1 MAGCVVSYSNAAF
14 AAQAQQ
20 LADSLQLPL
29 THDNTAPLQLLIDA
43 SGLSL
48 WAPALGGPVQV
59 DFVAGKNAH
68 RRQFG
73 GGRGQPLARA
83 IGLKSG
89 YNPTVID
96 ATAGWARDAFVLA
109 SLGCELRLLEQQP
122 LLAALIEDALQ
133 RAAKDPD
140 IAAIAG
146 RMQVFNANAVDF
158 LTDLPEPN
166 WPDVIYLD
174 PMYPSRD
181 KSALVKKDM
190 QILHQL
196 VGHDATG
203 AELLSIAVQRAKKR
217 VVVKRPK
224 GAPLLNTLKPV
235 AEVVSKNTRYDI
247 YAPLKN

>member
-48 WAPALGGPVQV
+48 WAPALGGQVQV

-109 SLGCELRLLEQQP
+109 SLGCTMTLLEQQP

-158 LTDLPEPN
+158 LTDLPEPD

-196 VGHDATG
+196 VGHDTTG
-203 AELLSIAVQRAKKR
+203 TALLSIAVQRAKKR

>member
-1 MAGCVVSYSNAAF
+1 MARCVVSYSNAAF

-89 YNPTVID
+89 YNPTIID

-109 SLGCELRLLEQQP
+109 SLGCTMTLLEQQL
-122 LLAALIEDALQ
+122 LLAALIENALQ
-133 RAAKDPD
+133 HAVKDPD

-146 RMQVFNANAVDF
+146 RMQVFNTNAVDF

>member
-1 MAGCVVSYSNAAF
+1 MTSCVVSFSDDAF
-14 AAQAQQ
+14 AATAQQ

-29 THDNTAPLQLLIDA
+29 SHDNTAPLQLLIDA

-48 WAPALGGPVQV
+48 WAPTLGGPVQV
-59 DFVAGKNAH
+59 DFVSGKNAH

-73 GGRGQPLARA
+73 GGRSQPLGKA
-83 IGLKSG
+83 IGLKPG

-109 SLGCELRLLEQQP
+109 SLGCSITLLEQQP
-122 LLAALIEDALQ
+122 LLTALIEDALQ
-133 RAAKDPD
+133 RAASDPD
-140 IAAIAG
+140 ITAIAG
-146 RMQVFNANAVDF
+146 RMQVFNANAVHF
-158 LTDLPEPN
+158 LTDLPEAN
-166 WPDVIYLD
+166 WPDVVYMD

-181 KSALVKKDM
+181 KTALVKKDM

-203 AELLSIAVQRAKKR
+203 ADLLTIAVQRAKKR

-235 AEVVSKNTRYDI
+235 AEVASKNTRYDI
-247 YAPLKN
+247 YAPLKS

>member
-1 MAGCVVSYSNAAF
+1 MTRCVVSFSDDAF
-14 AAQAQQ
+14 AAPAQQ

-29 THDNTAPLQLLIDA
+29 SHDNTAPLQLLIDA

-48 WAPALGGPVQV
+48 WAPALGGPIQV

-73 GGRGQPLARA
+73 GGRGQPLAKA
-83 IGLKSG
+83 IGLKPS

-109 SLGCELRLLEQQP
+109 SLGCSITLLEQQP
-122 LLAALIEDALQ
+122 LLAVLIEDALQ
-133 RAAKDPD
+133 RAANDAN
-140 IAAIAG
+140 IAAITDK
-146 RMQVFNANAVDF
+146 MQVLNTNAVDF
-158 LTDLPEPN
+158 LRDLSEPD

-181 KSALVKKDM
+181 KTALVKKDM

-203 AELLSIAVQRAKKR
+203 AELLTIAVQRAKKR
-217 VVVKRPK
+217 IVVKRPK

-235 AEVVSKNTRYDI
+235 ADIASKNTRYDI
-247 YAPLKN
+247 YAPLKS